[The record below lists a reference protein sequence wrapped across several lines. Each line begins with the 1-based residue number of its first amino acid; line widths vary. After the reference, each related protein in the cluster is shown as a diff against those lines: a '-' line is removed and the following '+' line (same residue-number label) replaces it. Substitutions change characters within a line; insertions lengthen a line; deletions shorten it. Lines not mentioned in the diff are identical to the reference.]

1 MTKALIVDVLRTS
14 CQVSITTA
22 NAAADDLIH
31 AIVAHI
37 KRDGRFTLP
46 RFGRFTVAQTKARV
60 AMDPR
65 TQEKIKVKAR
75 TTVRFKASPVLR
87 ATIGASR
94 TRGAGRRAKASAG
107 RQSSRESSPL
117 GV

>member
-1 MTKALIVDVLRTS
+1 
-14 CQVSITTA
+14 
-22 NAAADDLIH
+22 
-31 AIVAHI
+31 
-37 KRDGRFTLP
+37 
-46 RFGRFTVAQTKARV
+46 
-60 AMDPR
+60 MDPR
-65 TQEKIKVKAR
+65 TREKIKVKAR

-94 TRGAGRRAKASAG
+94 TCGVGRRAKASAG